1 MTMISGGKI
10 QPDHNSILALTLHAL
25 AEIFAIAVIAS
36 LAIGLVV
43 APTIYLAI
51 R

>member
-1 MTMISGGKI
+1 MIMNSGEKI
-10 QPDHNSILALTLHAL
+10 QPNHKSSLALALNPL
-25 AEIFAIAVIAS
+25 AEIFAITVIAW

-43 APTIYLAI
+43 APTIYLAA